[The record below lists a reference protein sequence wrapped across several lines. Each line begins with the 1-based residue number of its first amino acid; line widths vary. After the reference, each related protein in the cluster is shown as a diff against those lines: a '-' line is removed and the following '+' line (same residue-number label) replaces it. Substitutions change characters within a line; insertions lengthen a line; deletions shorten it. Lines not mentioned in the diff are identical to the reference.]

1 MEVNPLREKLK
12 NKNLILASGSP
23 RRKQILE
30 ELGLSF
36 SVEIRKVIETYPSHL
51 STPEVALYLAEL
63 KAEPFKNDL
72 GEDDILITGDTIVCF
87 EGEVLGKP
95 KDRKEAYEMI
105 RTLSNNKHEV
115 ISSVCL
121 KSKNKTAVFKDYTTV
136 YFKELTKLEI
146 DYYLDYYQ
154 PFDKAGAYGIQEW
167 IGQIGIKK
175 IEGSYYTVMG
185 MPIHLLYENLMKF

>member
-1 MEVNPLREKLK
+1 MEVNPLKDRLK
-12 NKNLILASGSP
+12 DRNIILASGSP

-51 STPEVALYLAEL
+51 SAREVALYLAKL
-63 KAEPFKNDL
+63 KAEPFKKDL
-72 GEDDILITGDTIVCF
+72 GEQDILITGDTIVCL
-87 EGEVLGKP
+87 ENEILGKP
-95 KDRKEAYEMI
+95 KNREEAFQM
-105 RTLSNNKHEV
+105 LSKLSQKQHQV

-121 KSKNKTAVFKDYTTV
+121 SSKDKTLAFEDITIVHFNKLLKS
-136 YFKELTKLEI
+136 EI

-175 IEGSYYTVMG
+175 IEGSFYTVMG
-185 MPIHLLYENLMKF
+185 MPTHLIYENLMKF

>member
-1 MEVNPLREKLK
+1 MEVNPLKNRLK
-12 NKNLILASGSP
+12 DKNIILASGSP

-51 STPEVALYLAEL
+51 TPPEVAIYLANL
-63 KAEPFKNDL
+63 KAEPFKKDL
-72 GEDDILITGDTIVCF
+72 GENDILITGDTIVCL
-87 EGEVLGKP
+87 ENKILGKP
-95 KDRKEAYEMI
+95 KDREEAFEMLSRLSGKE
-105 RTLSNNKHEV
+105 HQV

-121 KSKNKTAVFKDYTTV
+121 KSKDKLFEFKDITLV
-136 YFKELTKLEI
+136 HFNKLSKLEI

-154 PFDKAGAYGIQEW
+154 PYDKAGAYGIQEW

-175 IEGSYYTVMG
+175 IEGSFYTVMG
-185 MPIHLLYENLMKF
+185 MPTHLLYENLMKF